1 MFLADL
7 INLARAWSSLSRT
20 DAAPCLGGVACPPAA
35 AFATLTVQP
44 ISLQRFCVK
53 REGVSPSNMTRCFE
67 LPCRTRTGASG
78 L

>member
-1 MFLADL
+1 MFPAVL
-7 INLARAWSSLSRT
+7 INFARAWSLLSST
-20 DAAPCLGGVACPPAA
+20 DASPCLGGVACPLAA

-44 ISLQRFCVK
+44 ISLQRVCMK